1 MWEYKHVCRSVSVF
15 TRMHE
20 HVFHEHVHEDATHL
34 FHERVHVQA
43 CKIQDLRFIGY
54 YE

>member
-1 MWEYKHVCRSVSVF
+1 MWEYKHARRSVSVF
-15 TRMHE
+15 TRMHK

-34 FHERVHVQA
+34 FHKRVHVQA

-54 YE
+54 YK